1 MLSLKKRRESMK
13 KTMVFIKV
21 LGHLA
26 VILLLTAVVGAIGM
40 SAYKEGYKNG
50 EQTGQLFSA
59 RYVAQVCHKG
69 GKLNLFGRSYY
80 CGSIQ
85 SL

>member
-1 MLSLKKRRESMK
+1 MK

-21 LGHLA
+21 LGHIT
-26 VILLLTAVVGAIGM
+26 VILLLATAVAVIGM